1 MASNPAKPEKKIA
14 QQVDYLNSWWPG
26 AESNHRHKDFQ
37 LSDRPYFR
45 FLPYKVNPTIG
56 KLCAQNFLGCLY
68 GVDLVGYF
76 DPHKEYM

>member
-1 MASNPAKPEKKIA
+1 MIGQHQKQMPRTKQGIIWF
-14 QQVDYLNSWWPG
+14 WWPE

-45 FLPYKVNPTIG
+45 FLPYKVNPTID

-68 GVDLVGYF
+68 ETDLVELFWPTQG
-76 DPHKEYM
+76 